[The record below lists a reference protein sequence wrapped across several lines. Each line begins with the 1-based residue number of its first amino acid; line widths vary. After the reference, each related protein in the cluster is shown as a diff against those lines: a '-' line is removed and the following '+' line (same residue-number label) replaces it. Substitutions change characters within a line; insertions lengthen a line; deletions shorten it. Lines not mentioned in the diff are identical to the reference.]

1 MTPDRRRTT
10 RLVLACSAVLA
21 LAACG
26 GGDGNSG
33 EPTGTLK
40 LGITDAPVDV
50 ADAVVVQFSGVE
62 LKPKGGAPFT
72 VDFVDDAG
80 QPAARTIDLYPLTG
94 TQREILLE
102 GEEIPAGEYEWM
114 RLKVD
119 AAPSVI
125 DTYIGIGGGQCELL
139 VPSGAETGL
148 KVNRGFTIGVGA
160 ITDLTVDFDLR
171 KSIVEPPGQS
181 SDPETGGGQ
190 AYFLKPVLRVVDQLE
205 VGTITGHVEPLPEG
219 CAAGT
224 PPYPGNVY
232 LYGPYT
238 DVALSVDDY
247 DGVDSDGANPITSAR
262 VDSTTFDYTIGFV
275 PAGKYV
281 IAYTCSPDSTQVDA
295 DTDVGTVDVPDEQV
309 EFQPADGLQLELAPN
324 ETKTVNFP
332 APL

>member
-1 MTPDRRRTT
+1 MTRDRRPAT

-33 EPTGTLK
+33 ERTGTLK

-72 VDFVDDAG
+72 VDFVDDGG
-80 QPAARTIDLYPLTG
+80 QPTTRTIDLYPLTG
-94 TQREILLE
+94 TQREIMLE

-114 RLKVD
+114 RLMVD
-119 AAPSVI
+119 AAPGVV

-171 KSIVEPPGQS
+171 KSIVEPP
-181 SDPETGGGQ
+181 
-190 AYFLKPVLRVVDQLE
+190 
-205 VGTITGHVEPLPEG
+205 
-219 CAAGT
+219 
-224 PPYPGNVY
+224 
-232 LYGPYT
+232 
-238 DVALSVDDY
+238 
-247 DGVDSDGANPITSAR
+247 
-262 VDSTTFDYTIGFV
+262 
-275 PAGKYV
+275 
-281 IAYTCSPDSTQVDA
+281 
-295 DTDVGTVDVPDEQV
+295 
-309 EFQPADGLQLELAPN
+309 
-324 ETKTVNFP
+324 
-332 APL
+332 